1 MNKQPLIDQILTSQP
16 TPRQVLKYLRRSI
29 ITRNGLDVTKDWVW
43 NSERLP
49 YYELKDL
56 QDIVDDLKQK
66 ESSE

>member
-29 ITRNGLDVTKDWVW
+29 ITRNGPDVTKDWVW